1 MNISI
6 LANFWC
12 FFFGEGKRT
21 FGNKKQFLAERKNG
35 RFSVVTAQTRY
46 VVILGHF
53 LMARTFP
60 QSFLT
65 MVQN

>member
-12 FFFGEGKRT
+12 FFWGGKT
-21 FGNKKQFLAERKNG
+21 DFLPKKKYFSAERKNV